1 MSDEIVKRMIDELF
15 TTMEIKVKDIIA
27 NSRNSEQATRLITE
41 YISSSVAAESLGYM
55 SLLYSHLSKKTL
67 SENVF
72 KDPANANKFY
82 ELGLRKKLV
91 DAYEFDIDSVA
102 SYKSGIDFN
111 EINRVYTAAGAAVGS
126 AAVSGILLGVLNG
139 VVDIPIVVIIAGA
152 VLAAIGGG
160 SITFFKVVP
169 DINKQRFDSAV
180 DSFMKELKESLL
192 NWVDD
197 VTNFYNREVEEL
209 KKTL

>member
-15 TTMEIKVKDIIA
+15 NTMEIKVKDILA
-27 NSRNSEQATRLITE
+27 NSRNSEQATLLITE
-41 YISSSVAAESLGYM
+41 YISSTVAAESLGYM
-55 SLLYSHLSKKTL
+55 SVLYSHLSKKTL

-72 KDPANANKFY
+72 RAPANANKFY

-139 VVDIPIVVIIAGA
+139 VVDIPVVVIIAGA

-160 SITFFKVVP
+160 SVTFFKVVP
-169 DINKQRFDSAV
+169 DINKQRFESAV
-180 DSFMKELKESLL
+180 DSFMKELKESIL